1 MDSILETKKFSI
13 FIQESSWMFICTI
26 PSFYNE
32 NSNSLVGAPNHS
44 NWITFSRSSNNDNEH
59 FHVILYINTCLFHM
73 YFALRKDNFNHRD
86 VCCFSFFNIFFIINV
101 YSDGHQSTLK
111 YLKDT
116 EANIQN
122 MLIMA
127 SNFNIRDSDWNSS
140 YSFYSIHTNSLLEI
154 VDSFDLNLSCPIQ
167 QVPTCYSD
175 Q

>member
-1 MDSILETKKFSI
+1 MDSILETKKISI

-32 NSNSLVGAPNHS
+32 NSDSLVGAPNHP

-59 FHVILYINTCLFHM
+59 SHVILYIN
-73 YFALRKDNFNHRD
+73 
-86 VCCFSFFNIFFIINV
+86 IFFMINV

-111 YLKDT
+111 YFKNT

-127 SNFNIRDSDWNSS
+127 GNFNIRDSDWNSS
-140 YSFYSIHTNSLLEI
+140 YPFYSIHTDSLLEI
-154 VDSFDLNLSCPIQ
+154 VDSFDLNLFCPI
-167 QVPTCYSD
+167 
-175 Q
+175 